1 MLQWSALRTRVQ
13 SGLSNNNLNTRYYCK
28 HGGTKLKDME
38 TDQTQNRLT
47 GAEILLQSL
56 VEEGVDTVFGYPG
69 GQVMALYDK
78 LLNYSDKLRHILVR
92 HEQGAIHAAQGYARV
107 KNTPGV
113 VFVTSGP
120 GATNIIT
127 GVADAMSDSTPVVV
141 ITGQVPS
148 SSLGTDAFQEA
159 DIIGLTTPISKW
171 NYQIRRA
178 EDVAWAVARAFY
190 IAGTGRPGPVV
201 LDFTKDAQTGFAEFN
216 YSKCDF
222 IRSYVPEAEACEAEL
237 DEAARMIDQSSRPF
251 VVFGQGILM
260 SGAEQALMDFL
271 KKGDIPAGS
280 TLLGLSALPSG
291 FSHFEGMLG
300 MHGNLAPNVK
310 TNECDLLIAVGMR
323 FDNRVTGPVST
334 YARQAKV
341 IHIDIDAYEIGKLVP
356 VDLGINA
363 DARKVLEALTAKIS
377 RADRHEWRE
386 SFRQVRK
393 VEDERVIRPELEP
406 ETGDIRMGE
415 VVDMVSQVTE
425 NKAIVVTDV
434 GQNQMIAARYSRF
447 NQTRS
452 FLSSGGL
459 GTMGFGLPAAIGA
472 KVADPSRPVCL
483 FCGDGGIQ
491 MTIEELGV
499 VMQEN
504 IGVKVVILN
513 NNWLGNVRQWQE
525 MFFDRRYSATR
536 MMNPDYT
543 LIARAYG
550 IGSEVVESRDG
561 LREAVQ
567 RLFADD
573 RARILIVHV
582 AEQENVMPMIPPG
595 KGVNEIMIS
604 ETEWYK

>member
-1 MLQWSALRTRVQ
+1 MLQWSARRTRVQ
-13 SGLSNNNLNTRYYCK
+13 SGLLNSNLNTRYFCK

-38 TDQTQNRLT
+38 TDQTHNRLT

-78 LLNYSDKLRHILVR
+78 LLNYSDRLRHILVR

-178 EDVAWAVARAFY
+178 EDVAWAVAKAFY

-323 FDNRVTGPVST
+323 FDNRVTGPVSS

-341 IHIDIDAYEIGKLVP
+341 IHIDIDASEIGKLVP

-363 DARKVLEALTAKIS
+363 DARKVLEALTARIS

-406 ETGDIRMGE
+406 ESGDIRMGE
-415 VVDMVSQVTE
+415 VVDMVAQVTE

-434 GQNQMIAARYSRF
+434 GQNQMVAARYSRF

-472 KVADPSRPVCL
+472 KIADPSRPVCL

-504 IGVKVVILN
+504 VGVKVVILN

-543 LIARAYG
+543 LIARAYS
-550 IGSEVVESRDG
+550 IDSEVVESREE
-561 LREAVQ
+561 LRGAVH
-567 RLFADD
+567 RLFADE

-595 KGVNEIMIS
+595 KSVNEIMIS